1 MTARELSIHVK
12 VSRRTI
18 CRWAKKEGW
27 AFTAKPGP
35 GGPFHDYDILK
46 LPAHIRENIKL
57 PEIIRDKALA
67 WIDRLTESPWFDRAC
82 WAVIGMSIAYF
93 GPVCIRIL
101 AR

>member
-1 MTARELSIHVK
+1 MTAREISTYMK

-18 CRWAKKEGW
+18 HRWAKKEGW

-35 GGPFHDYDILK
+35 GGPFHDYEILK
-46 LPAHIRENIKL
+46 LHAHIRESVKL

-67 WIDRLTESPWFDRAC
+67 WIDRLIESPWFDRAC
-82 WAVIGMSIAYF
+82 WAVMGMAAMYF
-93 GPVCIRIL
+93 GPTCLRLL